1 MTEDF
6 NQKLDEL
13 KKLIEDSFKNLENDI
28 NQRFSEVLSAMDRIV
43 EDVSKLKKEK
53 EFEREQAVELSEL
66 IKETAME
73 EKIIPKETISPP
85 IEQKPKSS
93 IEKTPKS
100 KQKPQPPIKE
110 IVEKVQKPSKI
121 KQKPAVIKPSQPEE
135 IAEKAEA
142 VPSEV
147 HKIFDGISDAV
158 ISKISAKELF
168 DLMNQARD
176 SIIKVYRWHPVL
188 YELASFAR
196 RVQKLSEDQ
205 PLDNEISTLLI
216 EKINDWKNRI
226 VEE

>member
-1 MTEDF
+1 M
-6 NQKLDEL
+6 L
-13 KKLIEDSFKNLENDI
+13 KKP
-28 NQRFSEVLSAMDRIV
+28 
-43 EDVSKLKKEK
+43 KLC
-53 EFEREQAVELSEL
+53 L
-66 IKETAME
+66 
-73 EKIIPKETISPP
+73 
-85 IEQKPKSS
+85 QK
-93 IEKTPKS
+93 
-100 KQKPQPPIKE
+100 
-110 IVEKVQKPSKI
+110 
-121 KQKPAVIKPSQPEE
+121 
-135 IAEKAEA
+135 
-142 VPSEV
+142 V